1 MELAAAAAATEAQQ
15 IENNIER
22 HFLDGLYSEEEVE
35 ELPSSPLETEP
46 VRVYRGGGS
55 TERMEDILRR
65 HPATAPYSTREE
77 VLAVTLRILFPREF
91 TDRLYTNL
99 REGLRALGHDL
110 LPSLSELQALMRRM
124 PTPDLYSYRGGQ
136 VVTRSPEQAVRTIAL
151 GPTFN
156 PDTERRPSISLL
168 DKRVRRVSS
177 SSGDV
182 FAE

>member
-77 VLAVTLRILFPREF
+77 VLAVTLRILFPRVH
-91 TDRLYTNL
+91 RPPL
-99 REGLRALGHDL
+99 HQ
-110 LPSLSELQALMRRM
+110 PSPWS
-124 PTPDLYSYRGGQ
+124 
-136 VVTRSPEQAVRTIAL
+136 RSTSLTQRTSSPNA
-151 GPTFN
+151 PHA
-156 PDTERRPSISLL
+156 DSRSLL
-168 DKRVRRVSS
+168 LSWWPGRDPISRASRENYRTWAYVQSRY
-177 SSGDV
+177 
-182 FAE
+182 